1 MTKKQRN
8 ARLQFAREH
17 VNWTV
22 EDWKNVIFT
31 DESTFEIGKV
41 YQRERVLR
49 KKNQQF
55 TDANVKVT
63 FKSGRKSLMVWGG
76 ISGNVRTCLHFHDP
90 PLEPNGKR
98 KQMKKPGFNTE
109 FYLETLEKH
118 LKPVMTGTTLI
129 FQHDN
134 APIHKAKKSSNG

>member
-76 ISGNVRTCLHFHDP
+76 ISGNVRTSLHFHDP
-90 PLEPNGKR
+90 LWSRMARESK
-98 KQMKKPGFNTE
+98 
-109 FYLETLEKH
+109 
-118 LKPVMTGTTLI
+118 
-129 FQHDN
+129 
-134 APIHKAKKSSNG
+134 

>member
-1 MTKKQRN
+1 M
-8 ARLQFAREH
+8 
-17 VNWTV
+17 
-22 EDWKNVIFT
+22 
-31 DESTFEIGKV
+31 
-41 YQRERVLR
+41 
-49 KKNQQF
+49 
-55 TDANVKVT
+55 KVT

-76 ISGNVRTCLHFHDP
+76 ISGNVRTSLPFHDP

-118 LKPVMTGTTLI
+118 LKLVMTGTTLI

-134 APIHKAKKSSNG
+134 APIHKAKKIQQWLKTQNFETIVWPASSPDMNPIESIYGLI

>member
-63 FKSGRKSLMVWGG
+63 FKSG
-76 ISGNVRTCLHFHDP
+76 
-90 PLEPNGKR
+90 
-98 KQMKKPGFNTE
+98 
-109 FYLETLEKH
+109 
-118 LKPVMTGTTLI
+118 
-129 FQHDN
+129 
-134 APIHKAKKSSNG
+134 